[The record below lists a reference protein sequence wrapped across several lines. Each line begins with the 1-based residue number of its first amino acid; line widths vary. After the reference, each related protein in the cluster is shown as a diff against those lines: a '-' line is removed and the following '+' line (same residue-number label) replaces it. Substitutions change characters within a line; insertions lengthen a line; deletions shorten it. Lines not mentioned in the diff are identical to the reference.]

1 MAFRR
6 AIDRLEGSF
15 AVAAVFSG
23 SEAVYATRNQSP
35 LVLGIG
41 EDGYHLASDVPAFL
55 DHTDQVVYL
64 QDDQFAKL
72 CPSGVEITDKRETL
86 VDMPVKTVE
95 WDPEEAGKSGY
106 DHYMLKEINEQPR
119 AIRNCVRGRVDE
131 MTGSVSIKELDDLD
145 RPERIHLVACGTS
158 YHASLYAAR
167 LFRNGGI
174 PATTFYASEYDAS
187 AVPIDEKTLV
197 IGVTQSG
204 ETADTLGALRAA
216 NNERAETLTVTNVV
230 GSSASRETDHV
241 MYIRAGPEISVAA
254 TKTFASQ
261 QVALSDAL
269 EYPHWRV
276 FSQVRRRTS
285 SATGPDSVNLG

>member
-1 MAFRR
+1 
-6 AIDRLEGSF
+6 
-15 AVAAVFSG
+15 
-23 SEAVYATRNQSP
+23 
-35 LVLGIG
+35 
-41 EDGYHLASDVPAFL
+41 
-55 DHTDQVVYL
+55 
-64 QDDQFAKL
+64 
-72 CPSGVEITDKRETL
+72 
-86 VDMPVKTVE
+86 MPKKTVE

-131 MTGSVSIKELDDLD
+131 MTGSVSIKELDADLD

-241 MYIRAGPEISVAA
+241 MYIRAGPEISVARNDLRFPTGRA
-254 TKTFASQ
+254 MLSSTLTGECSHKF
-261 QVALSDAL
+261 VEGLRALPDQIQSILDSS
-269 EYPHWRV
+269 PQRK
-276 FSQVRRRTS
+276 SSTPTRIRTRTS
-285 SATGPDSVNLG
+285 SSVAAAVHRWHSRVR

>member
-158 YHASLYAAR
+158 YHASLYAALR
-167 LFRNGGI
+167 GCFVTVAFR
-174 PATTFYASEYDAS
+174 PRPST
-187 AVPIDEKTLV
+187 
-197 IGVTQSG
+197 
-204 ETADTLGALRAA
+204 RA
-216 NNERAETLTVTNVV
+216 NMMRARYRSTRKRS
-230 GSSASRETDHV
+230 SSALPKAARQP
-241 MYIRAGPEISVAA
+241 IRSVHFGLQI
-254 TKTFASQ
+254 TS
-261 QVALSDAL
+261 V
-269 EYPHWRV
+269 P
-276 FSQVRRRTS
+276 RR
-285 SATGPDSVNLG
+285 